1 MKPATTNIDLTNL
14 AQDIKRKGKAL
25 GFQQLGIT
33 ATNLEKDEAYLLN
46 WLKTGRHGEM
56 DYMEH
61 HGVKRS
67 RPEALVP
74 GTIRIISARMDYLPA
89 DAAHPQETLNDP
101 VKAYVSRY
109 ATGRDYHKIVRNKLQ
124 ALANHIENTTGKF
137 GYRAFVDSAPVLEKA
152 LARNAGL
159 GWLGK
164 HTNLINPKAGS

>member
-101 VKAYVSRY
+101 M
-109 ATGRDYHKIVRNKLQ
+109 YHVMPPAGITIRSFAINYRPSQIILKIPQ
-124 ALANHIENTTGKF
+124 ASLVTAHLSIVPRSWK
-137 GYRAFVDSAPVLEKA
+137 R
-152 LARNAGL
+152 
-159 GWLGK
+159 
-164 HTNLINPKAGS
+164 H